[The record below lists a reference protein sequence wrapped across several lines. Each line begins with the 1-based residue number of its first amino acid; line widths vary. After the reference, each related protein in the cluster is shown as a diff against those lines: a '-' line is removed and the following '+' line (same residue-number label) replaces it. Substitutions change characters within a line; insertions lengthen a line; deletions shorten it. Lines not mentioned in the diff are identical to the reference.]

1 MIITY
6 RHFCAS
12 ARVLEVYQST
22 ESGCDYA
29 LPSTESLSSALRNA
43 VKLSLRTEHVDVPD
57 HQHQNRREQAFTN
70 TKSLAGMLLT
80 ALGAT
85 DGQGNVSSEA
95 DCHCL
100 EVNHGRIYVRAN
112 RLEDWQHEITAY
124 QSPLPVMAAAWLRR
138 CLREHVAFTAA
149 LKPFCEFFNH
159 STLPGV
165 HDQRLNDLIKN
176 GTHKR
181 GRLCES
187 HMHINGSTEF
197 TPTWVH
203 SLANHKGTYRE
214 LEKARK
220 KGPSKERVGYFFDQL
235 RTSPLKILH
244 RLRTATILR
253 VWLCQLLLTQSS
265 CGQQSEQSCHS
276 GSTDGPS
283 YNDLTALLR
292 GCTNGWEFSRQ
303 HPFEHSDLPA
313 GMTDVQREAAMW
325 LFALWKLHES
335 KDHFLAILMH
345 VYMLLMHQHLRL
357 LVQQPEQYGFDQ
369 FQYITLAGAREA
381 AEDVGK
387 PGFEARFRQFYGMH
401 GPDMAHVEARF
412 APKDDPQKMDKLLRS
427 IWKGYIAA
435 TEQASSKGIE
445 PCPTCPRIAG
455 QFRICNGVVHC
466 APDALEGSGK
476 PYTLGLVAH
485 FIKQPDTKKGRC
497 RHQALRDTM
506 AKQARTLIARREV
519 YRKSSPDLYAAII
532 GKDAASNEQDTS
544 PEVFA
549 PVFRHLHIAGITR
562 TTFHAGEDFEH
573 ILTGIRAVHEAIR
586 FLNMGSGD
594 RIGHATALGLAPEQ
608 CRIKIFYCKQGLWLD
623 SLVWLTWLLEQK
635 PELRAFGGEICSFR
649 QVIERLYFNIY
660 GKDCPQLH
668 VLWKA
673 WELRKYDLRSVTED
687 DFEAITPQTRHERD
701 LLRQEKAECGERLY
715 AEACRELELYHAAGT
730 KKSSDFVRCKDCD
743 RKKKMYGKWDEV
755 ITLKP
760 EELPGADLIRAVQD
774 AIIRE
779 MLQKDI
785 VVEVLPTSN
794 VRISHYEKTEEH
806 HIMRWLNFD
815 DKRPAPQV
823 VLGTDDPGIFSTSLR
838 NEYSLIL
845 NKLKELYPGRCE
857 KPYDIINHLIEN
869 GLSYRFTA

>member
-1 MIITY
+1 MTISSY

-12 ARVLEVYQST
+12 ARVLDVYQHS
-22 ESGCDYA
+22 EPDS
-29 LPSTESLSSALRNA
+29 ESALLCADSLRTSLLEA

-57 HQHQNRREQAFTN
+57 HQHQNRRRQAFSE
-70 TKSLAGMLLT
+70 KASLAAMLLT

-85 DGQGNVSSEA
+85 DGQGNVNGEA
-95 DCHCL
+95 GCHCL
-100 EVNHGRIYVRAN
+100 EINHGHIYVCASK
-112 RLEDWQHEITAY
+112 LEDWQHEITAY

-138 CLREHVAFTAA
+138 CLREHVAFTDA
-149 LKPFCEFFNH
+149 LKPFCKFFSH

-203 SLANHKGTYRE
+203 SLANHDATYRE
-214 LEKARK
+214 LEKAWN
-220 KGPSKERVGYFFDQL
+220 GASGDRVRFFFKQL
-235 RTSPLKILH
+235 RTSPLDILH
-244 RLRTATILR
+244 RLRKATVLR
-253 VWLCQLLLTQSS
+253 VWLCQLVLAKPA
-265 CGQQSEQSCHS
+265 CGQQPKPCADICT
-276 GSTDGPS
+276 TDGPS
-283 YNDLTALLR
+283 FSNLITLLR
-292 GCTNGWEFSRQ
+292 GGTNGWQFPHQ
-303 HPFEHSDLPA
+303 HPFVYADLPS

-325 LFALWKLHES
+325 LLALWKLHET
-335 KDHFLAILMH
+335 KDHFLAMLMH

-357 LVQQPEQYGFDQ
+357 LVHQPEQYGFDQ

-381 AEDVGK
+381 AEAVGK

-412 APKDDPQKMDKLLRS
+412 APKDDPQKMDMLLRS
-427 IWKGYIAA
+427 IWKGYTTA
-435 TEQASSKGIE
+435 TGQVGGKGVE
-445 PCPTCPRIAG
+445 PCPACPRIVS
-455 QFRICNGVVHC
+455 QFRICNGVAYC
-466 APDALEGSGK
+466 NADAQEGPGK

-485 FIKQPDTKKGRC
+485 FIKQPDKKQGRC
-497 RHQALRDTM
+497 RHQALRDLM
-506 AKQARTLIARREV
+506 AKQARTLIVCREV
-519 YRKSSPDLYAAII
+519 YRKSSPGLHAAII
-532 GKDAASNEQDTS
+532 GKDAASNEQDTA

-549 PVFRHLHIAGITR
+549 PVFRHLHLAGITR

-608 CRIKIFYCKQGLWLD
+608 CRTKTFYCKQGLWLD

-673 WELRKYDLRSVTED
+673 WELRKYDLRSVIED
-687 DFEAITPQTRHERD
+687 DFEAITPQSRHERA
-701 LLRQEKAECGERLY
+701 LLRQEKADCGDKLY
-715 AEACRELELYHAAGT
+715 AAASRELERYHANRNA
-730 KKSSDFVRCKDCD
+730 
-743 RKKKMYGKWDEV
+743 WDEV

-774 AIIRE
+774 AIITE
-779 MLQKDI
+779 MLQKNI

-794 VRISHYEKTEEH
+794 VRISHYEKTEDH
-806 HIMRWLNFD
+806 HIMRWLNFE

-869 GLSYRFTA
+869 GLSYRFMA

>member
-1 MIITY
+1 MTISSY

-12 ARVLEVYQST
+12 ARVLDVYQHS
-22 ESGCDYA
+22 EPDS
-29 LPSTESLSSALRNA
+29 ESALLCADSLRTSLLEA

-57 HQHQNRREQAFTN
+57 HQHQNRRRQAFSE
-70 TKSLAGMLLT
+70 KASLAAMLLT

-85 DGQGNVSSEA
+85 DGQGNVNGEA
-95 DCHCL
+95 GCHCL
-100 EVNHGRIYVRAN
+100 EINHGHIYVCASK
-112 RLEDWQHEITAY
+112 LEDWQHEITAY

-138 CLREHVAFTAA
+138 CLREHVAFTDA
-149 LKPFCEFFNH
+149 LKPFCKFFSH

-203 SLANHKGTYRE
+203 SLANHDATYRE
-214 LEKARK
+214 LEKAWN
-220 KGPSKERVGYFFDQL
+220 GASGDRVRFFFKQL
-235 RTSPLKILH
+235 RTSPLDILH
-244 RLRTATILR
+244 RLRKATVLR
-253 VWLCQLLLTQSS
+253 VWLCQLVLAKPA
-265 CGQQSEQSCHS
+265 CGQQPKPCADICN
-276 GSTDGPS
+276 TDGPS
-283 YNDLTALLR
+283 FSNLITLLR
-292 GCTNGWEFSRQ
+292 GGTNGWQFPHQ
-303 HPFEHSDLPA
+303 HPFVYADLPS

-325 LFALWKLHES
+325 LLALWKLHET
-335 KDHFLAILMH
+335 KDHFLAMLMH

-357 LVQQPEQYGFDQ
+357 LVHQPEQYGFDQ

-381 AEDVGK
+381 AEAVGK

-412 APKDDPQKMDKLLRS
+412 APKDDPQKMDMLLRS
-427 IWKGYIAA
+427 IWKGYTTA
-435 TEQASSKGIE
+435 TGQVGGKGVE
-445 PCPTCPRIAG
+445 PCPACPRIVS
-455 QFRICNGVVHC
+455 QFRICNGVAYC
-466 APDALEGSGK
+466 NADAQEGPGK

-485 FIKQPDTKKGRC
+485 FIKQPDKKQGRC
-497 RHQALRDTM
+497 RHQALRDLM
-506 AKQARTLIARREV
+506 AKQARTLIVCREV
-519 YRKSSPDLYAAII
+519 YRKSSPGLHAAII
-532 GKDAASNEQDTS
+532 GKDAASNEQDTA

-549 PVFRHLHIAGITR
+549 PVFRHLHLAGITR

-608 CRIKIFYCKQGLWLD
+608 CRTKTFYCKQGLWLD

-673 WELRKYDLRSVTED
+673 WELRKYDLRSVIED
-687 DFEAITPQTRHERD
+687 DFEAITPQSRHERA
-701 LLRQEKAECGERLY
+701 LLRQEKADCGDKLY
-715 AEACRELELYHAAGT
+715 AAASRELERYHANRNA
-730 KKSSDFVRCKDCD
+730 
-743 RKKKMYGKWDEV
+743 WDEV

-774 AIIRE
+774 AIITE
-779 MLQKDI
+779 MLQKNI

-794 VRISHYEKTEEH
+794 VRISHYEKTEDH
-806 HIMRWLNFD
+806 HIMRWLNFE

-869 GLSYRFTA
+869 GLSYRFMA